1 MSSPPATLTRGM
13 RKLFNTFPI
22 SPKLNSAS
30 SSVMKTVNWRANDPE
45 LRWLSHFD
53 WASSLYQP
61 MLRKF
66 WDCFFYGDFENRGKE
81 RFNEYYAELREIVP
95 KEKLFEYKIGS
106 GWKPLCEF
114 LGQETPKVPFP
125 KSNDTDGF
133 VNRCRARNRAQMKN
147 VAFRYMIAGGA
158 MVATALSAAM
168 AFQQFVPANMSPLM
182 EIVSQAA

>member
-1 MSSPPATLTRGM
+1 
-13 RKLFNTFPI
+13 
-22 SPKLNSAS
+22 
-30 SSVMKTVNWRANDPE
+30 MKTVNWRANDPE

-53 WASSLYQP
+53 WASSLYYP

-66 WDCFFYGDFENRGKE
+66 WDCFFYGDFENRGKQ
-81 RFNEYYAELREIVP
+81 RFIDYYAELREIVP
-95 KEKLFEYKIGS
+95 KEKLLEYKIGS
-106 GWKPLCEF
+106 GWEPLCDF

-133 VNRCRARNRAQMKN
+133 VNRCRTRNRAQMMN

-168 AFQQFVPANMSPLM
+168 AFQQFAPAGVQPIM
-182 EIVSQAA
+182 EIISQAA